1 MKRIIDITNRGFVLA
16 ILAAATLAA
25 LGAPTARAQDQ
36 SAGMPGDW
44 LSRYLGPRPAGLGGA
59 FVALADDATGVV
71 WNPAGLSFISQN
83 QVSAET
89 SRLFESTAINGLS
102 FAFPGKRFPSF
113 GLTILN
119 LSSGD
124 FEKTNELNESL
135 GDFSESDMA
144 FFLSAS
150 KNLTP
155 RFAIGANAK
164 IVRHAVDEFDAT
176 GFGVDIGALYQ
187 VLPSLRLGV
196 SLLNIGGPTLSMRAT
211 DETYPAEFR
220 GGASFFFLDGRGV
233 VSAELNQRKGPG
245 TTFFGGTEFW
255 VYRSMALRLGY
266 SDSEPGGGFSF
277 RISPDVRFDYAAVDH
292 ELGVTHS
299 VALSYQFGGF
309 FASSR
314 AEPEVFSPIGQQS
327 VTKFQLAANTK
338 SSPDSWSLDIVDKSS
353 QVVRRFSGKGLPPAH
368 IMWDGKDETG
378 LPLPDG
384 LYRYQLVVLDEQGG
398 RLEGHVRTVEI
409 TTEGPKGVI
418 PVITETA
425 NQF

>member
-1 MKRIIDITNRGFVLA
+1 M
-16 ILAAATLAA
+16 
-25 LGAPTARAQDQ
+25 
-36 SAGMPGDW
+36 
-44 LSRYLGPRPAGLGGA
+44 
-59 FVALADDATGVV
+59 
-71 WNPAGLSFISQN
+71 
-83 QVSAET
+83 
-89 SRLFESTAINGLS
+89 S
-102 FAFPGKRFPSF
+102 FAIPGRKFPSF

-119 LSSGD
+119 LRSGE
-124 FEKTNELNESL
+124 FEKTNELNEPL

-150 KNLTP
+150 KNITP
-155 RFAIGANAK
+155 RFALGANAK

-187 VLPSLRLGV
+187 ILPSLAARRVAPEYRRPDAQHARDRRDLPGGV
-196 SLLNIGGPTLSMRAT
+196 PRRARVLLPRTAADSCPRSSTIARA
-211 DETYPAEFR
+211 PARAFS
-220 GGASFFFLDGRGV
+220 AGRNSG
-233 VSAELNQRKGPG
+233 STA
-245 TTFFGGTEFW
+245 
-255 VYRSMALRLGY
+255 SMALRLGY

-277 RISPDVRFDYAAVDH
+277 RVSPDVRFDYAAVDH

-314 AEPEVFSPIGQQS
+314 AVPEVFSPLGQQS
-327 VTKFQLAANTK
+327 VTKFQLAAKTK
-338 SSPDSWSLDIVDKSS
+338 SDAQSWSLDIVDKSN

-378 LPLPDG
+378 LPLADG
-384 LYRYQLVVLDEQGG
+384 TYRYQLVVVDENGG

-409 TTEGPKGVI
+409 TTEGPKGVV